1 MDNSG
6 QDLRKYALRI
16 YTIIK
21 NGPLDKSGANE
32 LTDFIIPPDEVFSN
46 QVTFED
52 WVKTHSNQEI
62 ILSLY
67 SLLTKKF
74 RDIKIKTNPLG
85 SKEGI
90 LGASVQKENWTLA
103 NKKVLHIIS
112 VKENSFAQKEL
123 GLIANEDYIVGVK
136 CKSSRI
142 IPLNNDDFS
151 PLEILSKVVR
161 ENKGNSVKFYI
172 YNKEKGARDVTA
184 KIGNDYYFSLGCDG
198 AFGALHMFPS
208 LEMEN
213 TNINNNKN
221 TEIKNISEEKKNNII
236 NNENKELKENKE
248 IEIIK
253 SNEDINNNNNNN
265 DNMAE
270 KNNINLITHNK
281 EKEENNLI
289 DKQEISQG
297 QENNLVIQK
306 ETQDENKVINID
318 IKEDDNKEQK
328 QIEADDK
335 TQLNNNIDSKPSDNN
350 INKIAEEMSV
360 EKDLE
365 LNHSPKKEEKV
376 ELIEEKNIQ
385 KNIQNKDKEVIQ
397 ESKEEINQNK
407 NIELKQETNEEI
419 KDNKIIEIKKEDK
432 NEEAKVEIKKENL
445 LSNIITYKE
454 ENQSN
459 KEEVKQDDKKEDSNN
474 DQKNQEEKDNKEV
487 SKIEEIKKEEIEED
501 KTEEKEEENK
511 EENKDNNNN
520 ANNTNNSSSNKN
532 KRRKKRNKH

>member
-123 GLIANEDYIVGVK
+123 GLIPNEDYIVGVK

-213 TNINNNKN
+213 NNINIDKN
-221 TEIKNISEEKKNNII
+221 REIQNTSEEKKDSII
-236 NNENKELKENKE
+236 KNENKEQKGNKE
-248 IEIIK
+248 IENTT
-253 SNEDINNNNNNN
+253 SNEGIKKNN
-265 DNMAE
+265 DNIDE
-270 KNNINLITHNK
+270 KDNINLISNNK
-281 EKEENNLI
+281 EKEENNL
-289 DKQEISQG
+289 KNKPEISQG
-297 QENNLVIQK
+297 QGNNVVIEK
-306 ETQDENKVINID
+306 ETQNENNVINID

-335 TQLNNNIDSKPSDNN
+335 TQRNNNIDSKPSDNN

-365 LNHSPKKEEKV
+365 VNHSPKKEEKI
-376 ELIEEKNIQ
+376 ELIEEKNNPN
-385 KNIQNKDKEVIQ
+385 NIEIKDKEVIQ

-445 LSNIITYKE
+445 LSNIIT
-454 ENQSN
+454 
-459 KEEVKQDDKKEDSNN
+459 
-474 DQKNQEEKDNKEV
+474 
-487 SKIEEIKKEEIEED
+487 
-501 KTEEKEEENK
+501 
-511 EENKDNNNN
+511 
-520 ANNTNNSSSNKN
+520 
-532 KRRKKRNKH
+532 

>member
-123 GLIANEDYIVGVK
+123 GLIPNEDYIVGVK

-172 YNKEKGARDVTA
+172 YNKEKGSRDVTA

-208 LEMEN
+208 LEKEN
-213 TNINNNKN
+213 NNINSVKN
-221 TEIKNISEEKKNNII
+221 SEIKDTSEEKKDNII
-236 NNENKELKENKE
+236 NNEIKKQKENKE
-248 IEIIK
+248 IENIK
-253 SNEDINNNNNNN
+253 NNEDINNNNKV
-265 DNMAE
+265 NMDK
-270 KNNINLITHNK
+270 KNNINLNANNK

-289 DKQEISQG
+289 EKKEISQG

-306 ETQDENKVINID
+306 ETQDEKKVINID
-318 IKEDDNKEQK
+318 IKEDNNEKQK

-335 TQLNNNIDSKPSDNN
+335 TQSNNNIDSKPSDNN

-365 LNHSPKKEEKV
+365 VNHSPKKEEKV
-376 ELIEEKNIQ
+376 ELIEEKNTPN
-385 KNIQNKDKEVIQ
+385 NIENKDEEVIQ

-407 NIELKQETNEEI
+407 NFELKQEANKEI
-419 KDNKIIEIKKEDK
+419 KDINNIAIKKEDK